1 MPRGENTNNHPNRRV
16 DRSGF
21 AARSSERLPT
31 FIDRQTSGSDKFTSP
46 GSGDH
51 PSYQIPEGEI
61 GHPGDVKGAP
71 RRKGTGNILI
81 DPITNTWSNTP
92 Q

>member
-1 MPRGENTNNHPNRRV
+1 MARGERSENHPNRQVSR
-16 DRSGF
+16 
-21 AARSSERLPT
+21 ERLPT
-31 FIDRQTSGSDKFTSP
+31 VIDRQTSGSNKFTSP

-51 PSYQIPEGEI
+51 PSYQTPEGEL
-61 GHPGDVKGAP
+61 GHPGDIKGAV

-81 DPITNTWSNTP
+81 DPITNSWSNTP